1 MLLFARDLRA
11 TGELR
16 DDLTD
21 EEVAHLVWMTNSPEF
36 YQLATSGGR
45 SPTDYA
51 RQALDLWTRTLI
63 ADPGQPALDVQSRG
77 ARCTPA
83 RAGLTHLGWRHGH
96 RDP

>member
-1 MLLFARDLRA
+1 MLLFARDLRE
-11 TGELR
+11 TGEIR

-63 ADPGQPALDVQSRG
+63 ADPGRTGPRWASPRVSTLR
-77 ARCTPA
+77 TA
-83 RAGLTHLGWRHGH
+83 RA
-96 RDP
+96 RDLPI